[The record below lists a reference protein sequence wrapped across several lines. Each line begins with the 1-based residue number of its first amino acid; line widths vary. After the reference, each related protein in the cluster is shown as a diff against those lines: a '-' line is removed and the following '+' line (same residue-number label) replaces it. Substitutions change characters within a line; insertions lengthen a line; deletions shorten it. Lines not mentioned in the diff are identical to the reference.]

1 MEVKQVIVVRRK
13 YPHPKNEG
21 EFVKV
26 RTGKIIAQ
34 ACHASLKIFF
44 DRMEKVYWGDRES
57 PNSDNEYDWV
67 SELTPEMEAWKE
79 GAFTKVCVY
88 VDSEEELL
96 EIVRLSE
103 QAGLPTA
110 LITDSGRT
118 EFNGVPTNTCC
129 AIGPAMSSKIDVI
142 TGELPLY

>member
-1 MEVKQVIVVRRK
+1 MRR
-13 YPHPKNEG
+13 
-21 EFVKV
+21 
-26 RTGKIIAQ
+26 GKEIAQ
-34 ACHASLKIFF
+34 SCHASLKIFF
-44 DRMEKVYWGDRES
+44 DRMLRRGAPLFENPQQPRYLCKM
-57 PNSDNEYDWV
+57 
-67 SELTPEMEAWKE
+67 TPEMEAWKE
-79 GAFTKVCVY
+79 GAFTKICVY
-88 VDSEEELL
+88 VNSEEELL

-110 LITDSGRT
+110 LITDSGLT